1 MIFLL
6 LLLCGITMIG
16 CGGWLMA
23 STKDVKTLLDCYF
36 AVLTG
41 FFGLG
46 FGMLLIIASLMTL

>member
-16 CGGWLMA
+16 CGIWLMA
-23 STKDVKTLLDCYF
+23 SIKDAKIFLDCYF

-41 FFGLG
+41 FLSLG

>member
-6 LLLCGITMIG
+6 LLLCGITMVG
-16 CGGWLMA
+16 CGAWLMV
-23 STKDVKTLLDCYF
+23 SIKDAKTLLDCYF

-41 FFGLG
+41 FIGLG

>member
-6 LLLCGITMIG
+6 LLLCGIAMVG
-16 CGGWLMA
+16 CGIWLMA
-23 STKDVKTLLDCYF
+23 SIKDAKALLDCYF
-36 AVLTG
+36 AVLAG

>member
-6 LLLCGITMIG
+6 LLLCGITMVG
-16 CGGWLMA
+16 CGVWLTV
-23 STKDVKTLLDCYF
+23 SIKDAKTLLDCYF
-36 AVLTG
+36 AALAG